1 MIDSTSYYN
10 DAECSGV
17 PRLKLPSEDGLILSE
32 TSTASDS
39 SGLSDGRVIRRRR
52 RRRRVPQRIKEAK
65 KSNMRAKGMAE
76 YDLVEPSKANLTLE
90 QFMLFPVQIWGF
102 VLRERRWCMS

>member
-1 MIDSTSYYN
+1 MIDSTTYYN
-10 DAECSGV
+10 DPESSGV
-17 PRLKLPSEDGLILSE
+17 PRLRLPTEDGLILSE

-39 SGLSDGRVIRRRR
+39 SGLSDARYRRRR
-52 RRRRVPQRIKEAK
+52 RRRTVPRRIKEAK
-65 KSNMRAKGMAE
+65 KSNIRAEGMTE
-76 YDLVEPSKANLTLE
+76 YDLVEPSQANLALE